1 MGIDFVEKFNTGKYK
16 IGSFDSFY
24 YDSINLIISNN
35 RLSGKQAKKIIDSF
49 PDNFRASIVDSDGNY
64 IGFIALYDCDPSINT
79 TSIRFEANKNI
90 SNEDKSSIIDTY
102 KSWIRSALNYT
113 NIEEELFITPDYREE
128 KRCHIEPRANII
140 MNNSL
145 LEAGIDSKVY
155 DYFNYYYKLPSLRLP
170 FTIKSQDKVLGIVG
184 LCNVNYHNKRANLC
198 IYFDH
203 NIGQDIKNY
212 LASSVIDDYIDY
224 VHKSNIHNLTIAI
237 PGHDKTKL
245 DIAKDTK
252 MNYFGYIP
260 YGSINY
266 DGNLESKYM
275 FQHIPN
281 MRKEEGLILPKNIVK
296 NERDFSTEKKEIDP
310 VVDIGD
316 GYKLVSPLVFDDL
329 GINKEQIINS
339 HNEALRT
346 RDNFSIPL
354 GEDKFIIQKGD
365 GSYGTSKS
373 VMNFNYVLLD
383 GNNNYAGYIN
393 ILRGNANK
401 SNAEI
406 EIGIKPGLQKLG
418 LGKRV
423 LNTFYEQL
431 FSIGYASVTS
441 AVFSF
446 NEPSLR
452 LHEKVAKLDGVRIES
467 YYINDRLWDMSFY
480 SKVNDLSENRHK

>member
-35 RLSGKQAKKIIDSF
+35 RLSGKQAKKLIDSF
-49 PDNFRASIVDSDGNY
+49 PDNFRASIVDNDGNY
-64 IGFIALYDCDPSINT
+64 IGFIALYDCDPSMDS
-79 TSIRFEANKNI
+79 TSIRFEVNKNI
-90 SNEDKSSIIDTY
+90 SNADKSSIIDTY
-102 KSWIRSALNYT
+102 KSWIRSALNFT
-113 NIEEELFITPDYREE
+113 NIEKELFVAPDYREE
-128 KRCHIEPRANII
+128 KQSHIEPRANII

-145 LEAGIDSKVY
+145 LEPGIESRIY
-155 DYFNYYYKLPSLRLP
+155 DHYNDYYKLPYLRLP
-170 FTIKSQDKVLGIVG
+170 FTIKSQDRVLGIVG

-198 IYFDH
+198 IYLDH
-203 NIGQDIKNY
+203 NIGDDIKNY

-224 VHKSNIHNLTIAI
+224 VHNSNIHNLIISI
-237 PGHDKTKL
+237 PGHDTTKL
-245 DIAKDTK
+245 DIAKATK

-260 YGSINY
+260 YGSINF
-266 DGNLESKYM
+266 DGILESKYM

-281 MRKEEGLILPKNIVK
+281 MIKEDGLILPKNIEK
-296 NERDFSTEKKEIDP
+296 NETDFLTEKKEIDS
-310 VVDIGD
+310 VVDIGG
-316 GYKLVSPLVFDDL
+316 GYKLISPLVFDEL
-329 GINKEQIINS
+329 GINKDVIINA
-339 HNEALRT
+339 HNDALKN

-373 VMNFNYVLLD
+373 VKNFNYVLLD
-383 GNNNYAGYIN
+383 SNNNYAGYIN

-401 SNAEI
+401 KNAEI
-406 EIGIKPGLQKLG
+406 EIGIKPGLQNLG
-418 LGKRV
+418 LGKRA
-423 LNTFYEQL
+423 LNAFYEQL

-452 LHEKVAKLDGVRIES
+452 LHDKVAKLDGVRIES

-480 SKVNDLSENRHK
+480 SKVNDLSDNKYK